1 MKNNL
6 LITFFVLS
14 TTVMNAQAALLAL
27 VFGDKIATEKF
38 HISVDAGMN
47 FSSMPGLEKQNGSHG
62 LYFGLGTFIKLND
75 KWTLTPEIK
84 PLSPRGA
91 KNVLPLRDYSSE
103 LTDVH
108 YDIKLN
114 YVDVPVL
121 AQYKVTPKFFV
132 SAGPQISF
140 LTSAKQISIGKLP
153 MGNTVEIEEK
163 MKSNFES
170 VYFSIPLEIGYS
182 FANAHKGKGLDVKLR
197 YDVGVSEMIKNTNY
211 GSTKGAT
218 IQLFLSFPFVDAKE

>member
-1 MKNNL
+1 MKKSY
-6 LITFFVLS
+6 LITLFILS

-27 VFGDKIATEKF
+27 LFGDKIATEKF

-47 FSSMPGLEKQNGSHG
+47 FSSMPGLEKQSGSNG

-75 KWTLTPEIK
+75 KWTFTPEIK

-91 KNVLPLRDYSSE
+91 KDVLPLNDYSSM
-103 LTDVH
+103 LTDVK

-114 YVDVPVL
+114 YVDVPLLV
-121 AQYKVTPKFFV
+121 QYKVTPKFFV

-140 LTSAKQISIGKLP
+140 LTSAKQISTGNLP
-153 MGNTVEIEEK
+153 SGSTVEIEEK

-170 VYFSIPLEIGYS
+170 VYFLVPLEVGYS
-182 FANAHKGKGLDVKLR
+182 FAKAHKGKGVDVKLR
-197 YDVGVSEMIKNTNY
+197 YDIGVSEMIKNTSY
-211 GSTKGAT
+211 GSTQGST
-218 IQLFLSFPFVDAKE
+218 IQLFLSFPFVTAKE